1 MSAPENAPSG
11 DPPAA
16 LARHHDGIQAEM
28 KAALEGRKLP
38 IYDYAR
44 YALGWIDRHG
54 APADAAGKGARG
66 ALCMLAAEAVSAD
79 PEALAR
85 ARCAAAAVEFVH
97 NFSLVHDDV
106 QDRDEE
112 RRGRPT
118 VWKIWG
124 IAQAINAGDALRELA
139 DGALRSAAPRG
150 APAERILDAGRRLNA
165 ATLRMIE
172 GQYLDLT
179 FEQRTDVSVAE
190 YAEMVECK
198 TGAMMGVSLA
208 LGALF
213 AGAEPDRCDAF
224 QRAGERLGRCFQLRD
239 DWLGVWGDAAELGK
253 STDSDI
259 RRKKKAHP
267 ALYAIERSAARSRRR
282 LLEIY
287 ARESLSD
294 ADVEE
299 VRSLFDEAGAGEAT
313 EAATREERDA
323 FERAL
328 ARCAPRPQARRD
340 LIELADFTINRRR

>member
-1 MSAPENAPSG
+1 MSG
-11 DPPAA
+11 PAA
-16 LARHHDGIQAEM
+16 LERHARAVEAEM
-28 KAALEGRKLP
+28 REAMAGRDLP
-38 IYDYAR
+38 IYGYAR
-44 YALGWIDRHG
+44 YALGWQDQRG
-54 APADAAGKGARG
+54 EPADAAGKGARA
-66 ALCMLAAEAVSAD
+66 ALCMLGAEAASAG
-79 PEALAR
+79 PAELAR

-97 NFSLVHDDV
+97 NFSLIHDDV

-118 VWKIWG
+118 VWKVWG
-124 IAQAINAGDALRELA
+124 VAQAINAGDALRELA
-139 DGALRSAAPRG
+139 DHALRRAAMHG
-150 APAERILDAGRRLNA
+150 AEAELIVDAGRRLNA

-179 FEQRTDVSVAE
+179 FEQRTDVPVGE
-190 YAEMVECK
+190 YLDMVECK

-208 LGALF
+208 LGALC
-213 AGAEPDRCDAF
+213 AGADAGRADAF

-267 ALYAIERSAARSRRR
+267 ALYAIERSAAPSRRR

-340 LIELADFTINRRR
+340 LIDLADFTINRRR

>member
-1 MSAPENAPSG
+1 MSAA
-11 DPPAA
+11 PAA
-16 LARHHDGIQAEM
+16 LSRHHDGIQAEM
-28 KAALEGRKLP
+28 EAVFEGRSLP

-44 YALGWIDRHG
+44 YALGWIDQRG
-54 APADAAGKGARG
+54 EPADAAGKGARG

-85 ARCAAAAVEFVH
+85 ARCAAAAVELVH

-124 IAQAINAGDALRELA
+124 VAQAINAGDALRELA
-139 DGALRSAAPRG
+139 DAALRRAALHGVTPD
-150 APAERILDAGRRLNA
+150 RIVEADRRLNA

-213 AGAEPDRCDAF
+213 AGAEPGRCDAF

-267 ALYAIERSAARSRRR
+267 ALYAIERAAAPARRR

-294 ADVEE
+294 ADVGE
-299 VRSLFDEAGAGEAT
+299 VRSLFAEAGAAEAT
-313 EAATREERDA
+313 DAAMREERAA

-328 ARCAPRPQARRD
+328 AGCDPGPRARRD
-340 LIELADFTINRRR
+340 LIELADFTIDRRR